1 MEVKYTGP
9 GPCAGENGTRAL
21 TVAVEPAYR
30 TYTVRLAFASPAGR
44 VYITPALTLT
54 NGEATYPLP
63 SCLLDSP
70 GKLRVQAV
78 AESGDGRIAKSEI
91 AIFRVE
97 RSIAARAAREPETG
111 GLISLCTL
119 HTALTAL
126 SAAVE
131 GKADAAHTHAYDGLT
146 GKPTIPTV
154 PEISTDITA
163 DAASDIKTAS
173 PKAVKTY
180 VDAAAGGGSV
190 TVDDEISGTSEN
202 PVQNKVIKAALD
214 GKQDTLQYDT
224 EPTRLSNKMLTSG
237 KLYNAF
243 QTKQDVL
250 TWDDT
255 PTADSVKPVKS
266 GGVYTALAG
275 KSDTGHTHAYSELT
289 GKPTIPTISTD
300 ITADAASDLK
310 TASPKAVKTYVD
322 NATGGGAVAGD
333 ITFASGHSPTVTY
346 KKVLQVG
353 NVVYVSMGVA
363 WDEPLGSGSM
373 VELGKLTGVESP
385 FGVLANDL
393 CVTGHTGSGG
403 GSSGWKAA
411 MVTVASNKSVYISEH
426 DALDDMIY
434 LNFFYLT

>member
-70 GKLRVQAV
+70 GKLRAQAV

-91 AIFRVE
+91 ALFRVE

-154 PEISTDITA
+154 PTISTDISA
-163 DAASDIKTAS
+163 DAASDLKTAS

-180 VDAAAGGGSV
+180 VDGAIPTVPVISTDVSADAASDLKTAS
-190 TVDDEISGTSEN
+190 
-202 PVQNKVIKAALD
+202 PKAVKTYVD
-214 GKQDTLQYDT
+214 GK
-224 EPTRLSNKMLTSG
+224 
-237 KLYNAF
+237 
-243 QTKQDVL
+243 V
-250 TWDDT
+250 
-255 PTADSVKPVKS
+255 
-266 GGVYTALAG
+266 
-275 KSDTGHTHAYSELT
+275 
-289 GKPTIPTISTD
+289 PTISTD

-333 ITFASGHSPTVTY
+333 IAFKSGHSPTVTY

-353 NVVYVSMGVA
+353 NVVYVSMGIA

-373 VELGKLTGVESP
+373 VELGKLTGVDRP
-385 FGVLANDL
+385 FGALANDL
-393 CVTGHTGSGG
+393 CVTAHTGSGG

-426 DALDDMIY
+426 DAQDDVIY